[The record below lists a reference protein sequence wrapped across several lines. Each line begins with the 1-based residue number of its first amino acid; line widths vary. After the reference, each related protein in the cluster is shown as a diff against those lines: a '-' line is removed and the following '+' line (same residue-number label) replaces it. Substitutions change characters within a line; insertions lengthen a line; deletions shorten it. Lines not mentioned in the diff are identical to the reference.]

1 MPNCRVPVC
10 GSNWRET
17 GSKRKSF
24 PLIEIGFAAGSLPA
38 ASIDEARF
46 GAALALG
53 LVLVQRE
60 AHRHPHV
67 ESLRQLDA
75 ALGNIRSFS
84 AGISGN
90 VAVEYGGEPVGKV
103 WAFLGRAK
111 EAGSRDTFVIYGDET
126 DLAARF
132 KPAALAKYAG
142 PLQANGQIEL
152 RTTARITSATA
163 VRRAI
168 GAGDFATFKAE
179 MPKWLDAR
187 RAWDILTHATAE
199 GLVREYVRTLV
210 RMPA

>member
-1 MPNCRVPVC
+1 MPATSKRVGLSAMSAKPFHRGHDALIRDASRECDQVHVYVSLTDRKRPGEVPVL
-10 GSNWRET
+10 GTDMAVIWRELVEP
-17 GSKRKSF
+17 G
-24 PLIEIGFAAGSLPA
+24 LP
-38 ASIDEARF
+38 
-46 GAALALG
+46 
-53 LVLVQRE
+53 
-60 AHRHPHV
+60 
-67 ESLRQLDA
+67 
-75 ALGNIRSFS
+75 
-84 AGISGN
+84 GN

-111 EAGSRDTFVIYGDET
+111 ETGSRDTFVIYGDET

-132 KPAALAKYAG
+132 KPMALAKYAG

-187 RAWDILTHATAE
+187 RAWDILTHAATE